1 MFQNN
6 SFFGGVI
13 YIDLRNYTKIV
24 EEKVLSNI
32 ADIIYDYQELV
43 TKKINKIFNKKTIST
58 IEYMGD
64 GILVILNNS
73 LVSKNLSNSYKNSTT
88 SDVICIEIY
97 KASKILKDDLSEF
110 LKNKKEQYTG
120 LEKLDFGIG
129 ISCSKIFQKYH
140 KKDERKI
147 FFGTSLNRA
156 AKIGDSMNE
165 KYNNVAIDKK
175 MYDEYLLDILDN
187 SEKNKLKFREKPLV
201 HMYRTE

>member
-1 MFQNN
+1 MDNE

-24 EEKVLSNI
+24 EEKVLENI
-32 ADIIYDYQELV
+32 ANIIYDYQELV
-43 TKKINKIFNKKTIST
+43 TKKINEIFEKSTIST

-64 GILVILNNS
+64 GIMVVLNNS
-73 LVSKNLSNSYKNSTT
+73 HASESRIVDSIS
-88 SDVICIEIY
+88 SDSFCLEIY
-97 KASKILKDDLSEF
+97 EASKTLKSSLSEF
-110 LKNKKEQYTG
+110 LQNKKEQYMG

-140 KKDERKI
+140 KKDNRKI

-165 KYNNVAIDKK
+165 KYNNIAIDKK
-175 MYDEYLLDILDN
+175 MYDEYLLDILDDL
-187 SEKNKLKFREKPLV
+187 EKNKLKFREKPLV
-201 HMYRTE
+201 HMYRTQ

>member
-1 MFQNN
+1 MKNE

-13 YIDLRNYTKIV
+13 YIDLRGYTRLV
-24 EEKVLSNI
+24 EEKVLENI
-32 ADIIYDYQELV
+32 ANIIYDYQNLV
-43 TKKINKIFNKKTIST
+43 TVKVNKTFDKQTIST

-64 GILVILNNS
+64 GLMVVLNNS
-73 LVSKNLSNSYKNSTT
+73 YVSENMIVDSPSPDLFCLK
-88 SDVICIEIY
+88 IY
-97 KASKILKDDLSEF
+97 EAGKTLKSSLSEF
-110 LKNKKEQYTG
+110 LKNQKKQYIG

-140 KKDERKI
+140 KKEKRKI

-165 KYNNVAIDKK
+165 KYNNVAIDKQ

-201 HMYRTE
+201 HMYRT